1 MPPRTTIRD
10 IARLAGVSTATV
22 SRALNQRPDVDPA
35 TRDRVLA
42 LVVDLGY
49 QPDHAATVLA
59 STPKRRDT
67 LSPLLP
73 PFPPD
78 FLWGVA
84 TSALQV
90 EGAFEDDGRGPS
102 IWDSFVAHPA
112 PTFAP
117 HTAAIACDHY
127 HRMPEDVALLQSLGV
142 SAYRFSIAW
151 PRVMPEGE
159 GSVNPK
165 GLDFYD
171 RLVDK
176 LLAADIV
183 PMATLYHWDLPFQL
197 QQRYGGWVDRRTA
210 YAFAEF
216 AEHVAKRLGD
226 RISKWMT
233 INEPWSIAVL
243 GYALG
248 EHPPHVRDWRQALQV
263 AHHLLLAHGL
273 AIPRIRR
280 HSRPD
285 TAIGISLNLSPVYAA
300 DQREE
305 TAQAVRDADLWQ
317 NRWLLD
323 PIFFGTYPREMAP
336 GGASPCHIEPDD
348 MATIAAPLDFVGLSY
363 YSRLVVRPPL
373 EESRGPFQGYE
384 QVIPVPEATYS
395 QMGWE
400 IFANGLHDMLLRV
413 HRDYHPPA
421 IVVTENGVAF
431 NDAAKAGDLVQDRR
445 RIDFLREHISAMQT
459 ARQMGVPV
467 HGYCVWTLMDNFEWI
482 HGYQQQFGLVAV
494 NRFTQQR
501 TIKESGRWYQR
512 FIALQKEQAAVAP
525 RLRVPGT
532 PAARPRG
539 GDAPR

>member
-1 MPPRTTIRD
+1 MAPRTTIRD

-22 SRALNQRPDVDPA
+22 SRVLNQRPDVDPA
-35 TRDRVLA
+35 TRERVLA
-42 LVVDLGY
+42 VILDLGY

-59 STPKRRDT
+59 SAPKRRDNQI
-67 LSPLLP
+67 PLLP
-73 PFPPD
+73 PFPSD

-84 TSALQV
+84 TSALQI

-102 IWDSFVAHPA
+102 IWDAYVAYPA

-117 HTAAIACDHY
+117 HTAVIACDHY
-127 HRMPEDVALLQSLGV
+127 HRMPEDVALMQSLGING
-142 SAYRFSIAW
+142 YRFSIAW

-159 GSVNPK
+159 GSVNSE

-171 RLVDK
+171 RLVDN
-176 LLAADIV
+176 LLKADIV
-183 PMATLYHWDLPFQL
+183 PMATLYHWDLPLPL
-197 QQRYGGWVDRRTA
+197 QQQYGGWVDRRTA

-216 AEHVAKRLGD
+216 AEHVARRLGD

-243 GYALG
+243 GYVLG
-248 EHPPHVRDWRQALQV
+248 EHPPYQRDWTQALQV

-273 AIPRIRR
+273 AIPRIRG

-300 DQREE
+300 DQRDE
-305 TAQAVRDADLWQ
+305 TLRAVRAADLWH

-323 PIFFGTYPREMAP
+323 PIFLGAYPDDMALEGVTPCRSQP
-336 GGASPCHIEPDD
+336 GD
-348 MATIAAPLDFVGLSY
+348 MATIAAPFDFLGISY
-363 YSRLVVRPPL
+363 YSRLLVRAPL
-373 EESRGPFQGYE
+373 GEATGPFRGYE
-384 QVIPVPEATYS
+384 QVAPVPEATYS

-400 IFANGLHDMLLRV
+400 IFASGLRDILLRV

-421 IVVTENGVAF
+421 ILVTENGVAF
-431 NDAAKAGDLVQDRR
+431 DDTAQTGDLVQDRR
-445 RIDFLREHISAMQT
+445 RIDFLRQHIVAMQT

-467 HGYCVWTLMDNFEWI
+467 RGYCVWTLMDNFEWT

-494 NRFTQQR
+494 NHFTQQR
-501 TIKESGRWYQR
+501 TIKESGRWYKR
-512 FIALQKEQAAVAP
+512 FIALQNE
-525 RLRVPGT
+525 
-532 PAARPRG
+532 PAQ
-539 GDAPR
+539 